1 MVILT
6 WGPVVRL
13 RQEIYEKGNSRDVE
27 ISIEKFLGR
36 KQSIDPF
43 LEINRNHRTHE

>member
-1 MVILT
+1 M
-6 WGPVVRL
+6 GD
-13 RQEIYEKGNSRDVE
+13 SRDVE

-43 LEINRNHRTHE
+43 LKKIGMEPGAAH